1 MYYQGHNRHFFTTTG
16 LVISEGDNN
25 LDEYWEGDELRYL
38 CKDGE
43 LGTDASADN
52 FKTYKC
58 KRYALLMSTIR
69 KVLSRLS

>member
-1 MYYQGHNRHFFTTTG
+1 MCYQGHNRHFFTTTG

-25 LDEYWEGDELRYL
+25 LDEYWEGDPLTYL

-43 LGTDASADN
+43 LGTDASEHS

-58 KRYALLMSTIR
+58 KRYAF
-69 KVLSRLS
+69 

>member
-1 MYYQGHNRHFFTTTG
+1 MRHFFTTTG
-16 LVISEGDNN
+16 LVISEEDDN
-25 LDEYWEGDELRYL
+25 LREYWEGDPLKYL

-58 KRYALLMSTIR
+58 KRYAF
-69 KVLSRLS
+69 